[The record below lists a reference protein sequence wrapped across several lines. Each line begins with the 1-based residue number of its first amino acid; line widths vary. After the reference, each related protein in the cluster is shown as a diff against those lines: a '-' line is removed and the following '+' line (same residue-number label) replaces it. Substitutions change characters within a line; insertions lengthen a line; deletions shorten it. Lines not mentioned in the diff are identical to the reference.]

1 MCWCVVRVKQRDGE
15 LCAVVLEH
23 LRLLCSCVSAIA
35 SYVVLSSAIWKV
47 VLSFVNKCCGRLSEV
62 ALTSAIMRFIY
73 IAV

>member
-47 VLSFVNKCCGRLSEV
+47 VLSCVSAVVSCVKLCKCSGELC
-62 ALTSAIMRFIY
+62 
-73 IAV
+73 